1 MYTLLAAVT
10 RSPATVQTGVRWLQK
25 DLVRSLF
32 KGHTVRST
40 AALPQQE
47 FPSVNS
53 PPSTSSTNVS
63 PQKPDTE
70 GEPFKPF
77 VKNLFLGQ
85 FDKSMLVYPEISDN
99 EELEELTQMFE
110 QVEKFFL
117 EEVDSKK
124 IDEEACIP
132 EETLRMIGEMGLFG
146 QQVPPEYGGLGLNA
160 TKFAR
165 LAEATALDG
174 SIAVTLAAH
183 HSIGLKGIL
192 LYGTEEQ
199 KQKYLPRLASG
210 EQLAAFC
217 LTEPSSGSDA
227 ASIQTRATLS
237 EDGKSYY
244 LNGNKIWISNGGLAE
259 VFTVFARTDII
270 NSKGE
275 KEDKITAFIV
285 ERNFGGITNGK
296 PEDKLGIRGSNTCE
310 VHFENTPVPV
320 ENVIGE
326 VGQGFSVAVN
336 ILNSGR
342 FSMGSSNSGVLKKLL
357 EKTVEHTINRSQFGR
372 KLYEFGLIK
381 EKLAKIA
388 LHIYV
393 MESMAYMTAGI
404 MDSSPKADVSLEAA
418 MVKIYSSERAWESTS
433 ECLQILG
440 GLGYMKD
447 YSFQR
452 YLRDC
457 RISLIFEGTNEILR
471 LYVALTGLKYAGITL
486 KELIKKLRDPFNNPG
501 LLMKTVYSSMRRRLA
516 EPKLTHDL
524 AAAVHPTLKP
534 QADILEKCTAQFK
547 KIVEIV
553 LSRHGNRIVEE
564 QLELQRIANIVID
577 LYAMTACIARSSRS
591 YCIGLRNA
599 DHEIMMTK
607 AFCLEANKRIIE
619 NVKDLEMGHVLNNDE
634 NLYQICDQLIKS
646 HGYAAEHPLTRNW

>member
-1 MYTLLAAVT
+1 MYTLLTAVT
-10 RSPATVQTGVRWLQK
+10 RSPTKVLAGARWLQK
-25 DLVRSLF
+25 DLVRSFF
-32 KGHTVRST
+32 KGHPIRSS
-40 AALPQQE
+40 AALPQQDS
-47 FPSVNS
+47 PSVT
-53 PPSTSSTNVS
+53 PSSSST
-63 PQKPDTE
+63 PKKTE
-70 GEPFKPF
+70 NEEKVIKPF

-99 EELEELTQMFE
+99 EELEELTQMYN

-124 IDEEACIP
+124 IDEDACIP
-132 EETLRMIGEMGLFG
+132 EETLKMIGEMGLFG

-183 HSIGLKGIL
+183 QSIGLKGIL

-199 KQKYLPRLASG
+199 KSKYLPKLASG
-210 EQLAAFC
+210 ELLAAFC

-237 EDGKSYY
+237 EDGKHYH
-244 LNGNKIWISNGGLAE
+244 LNGSKIWISNGGLAE
-259 VFTVFARTDII
+259 VFTVFARTDVI

-285 ERNFGGITNGK
+285 ERSFGGVTNGK

-310 VHFENTPVPV
+310 VYFENTPVPV

-326 VGQGFSVAVN
+326 VGRGFNVAVT

-342 FSMGSSNSGVLKKLL
+342 FSMGSSNSGVLKMLL
-357 EKTVEHTINRSQFGR
+357 AKTVEHVTTRSQFGR

-388 LHIYV
+388 LDIYV
-393 MESMAYMTAGI
+393 MESMAYMTAGLI
-404 MDSSPKADVSLEAA
+404 DDSPKNDVSLEAA
-418 MVKIYSSERAWESTS
+418 MVKIYSSERAWECVS

-447 YSFQR
+447 YPYQR
-452 YLRDC
+452 YLRDS
-457 RISLIFEGTNEILR
+457 RIALIFEGTNEILR
-471 LYVALTGLKYAGITL
+471 LFVGLTGLKHAGMSL
-486 KELIKKLRDPFNNPG
+486 KALIKKLRDPFNNPG
-501 LLMKTVYSSMRRRLA
+501 LLMKTVYSNMRNRLVD
-516 EPKLTHDL
+516 PKLTQDL
-524 AAAVHPTLKP
+524 GAAVHPTLKP
-534 QADILEKCTAQFK
+534 QAEILEKCTAQFK
-547 KIVEIV
+547 KIVEII
-553 LSRHGNRIVEE
+553 LSRHGNKIVEE
-564 QLELQRIANIVID
+564 QLDVQRIANIAID

-591 YCIGLRNA
+591 YCIGLKNA
-599 DHEIMMTK
+599 DHEIMLTK
-607 AFCLEANKRIIE
+607 AICFEANKRIFE
-619 NVKDLEMGHVLNNDE
+619 NVMDLEKGQVLNNDE
-634 NLYQICDQLIKS
+634 NIRQICDKIIKAN
-646 HGYAAEHPLTRNW
+646 GYAAEHPLTRNW

>member
-1 MYTLLAAVT
+1 MYTLLTAVT
-10 RSPATVQTGVRWLQK
+10 RSPTKVLAGARWLQK
-25 DLVRSLF
+25 DLVRSFF
-32 KGHTVRST
+32 KGHPIRSS
-40 AALPQQE
+40 AALPQQDS
-47 FPSVNS
+47 PSVT
-53 PPSTSSTNVS
+53 PSSST
-63 PQKPDTE
+63 PQKTE
-70 GEPFKPF
+70 NEEKVIEPF

-99 EELEELTQMFE
+99 EELEELTQMYN

-124 IDEEACIP
+124 IDEDACIP
-132 EETLRMIGEMGLFG
+132 EETLKMIGEMGLFG

-183 HSIGLKGIL
+183 QSIGLKGIL

-199 KQKYLPRLASG
+199 KSKYLPKLASG
-210 EQLAAFC
+210 ELLAAFC

-237 EDGKSYY
+237 EDGKHYH
-244 LNGNKIWISNGGLAE
+244 LNGSKIWISNGGLAE
-259 VFTVFARTDII
+259 VFTVFARTDVI

-285 ERNFGGITNGK
+285 ERSFGGVTNGK

-310 VHFENTPVPV
+310 VYFENTPVPV

-326 VGQGFSVAVN
+326 VGRGFNVAVT

-342 FSMGSSNSGVLKKLL
+342 FSMGSSNSGVLKMLL
-357 EKTVEHTINRSQFGR
+357 AKTVEHVTTRSQFGR

-388 LHIYV
+388 LDIYV
-393 MESMAYMTAGI
+393 MESMAYMTAGLI
-404 MDSSPKADVSLEAA
+404 DDSPKNDVSLEAA
-418 MVKIYSSERAWESTS
+418 MVKIYSSERAWECVS

-447 YSFQR
+447 YPYQR
-452 YLRDC
+452 YLRDS
-457 RISLIFEGTNEILR
+457 RIALIFEGTNEILR
-471 LYVALTGLKYAGITL
+471 LFVGLTGLKHAGMSL
-486 KELIKKLRDPFNNPG
+486 KALIKKLRDPFNNPG
-501 LLMKTVYSSMRRRLA
+501 LLMKTVYSNMRNRLVD
-516 EPKLTHDL
+516 PKLTQDL
-524 AAAVHPTLKP
+524 GAAVHPTLKP
-534 QADILEKCTAQFK
+534 QAEILEKCTAQFK
-547 KIVEIV
+547 KIVEII
-553 LSRHGNRIVEE
+553 LSRHGNKIVEE
-564 QLELQRIANIVID
+564 QLDVQRIANIAID

-591 YCIGLRNA
+591 YCIGLKNA
-599 DHEIMMTK
+599 DHEIMLTK
-607 AFCLEANKRIIE
+607 AICFEANKRIFE
-619 NVKDLEMGHVLNNDE
+619 NVMDLEKGQVLNNDE
-634 NLYQICDQLIKS
+634 NIRQICDKIIKAN
-646 HGYAAEHPLTRNW
+646 GYAAEHPLTRNW